1 MSLERDLQ
9 SKLAVVG
16 CEAIT
21 IDQVEEIFS
30 TTVVDTKGFRNFT
43 ILIVP
48 SAAIGDTDTMTV
60 VAEDSEDGITFA
72 DVPYYKWLPTRNI
85 SFTVPDGQPLFN
97 ANAPYYYTCGIDNA
111 RRYIKVGINCTVFSH
126 RQGLTFQI
134 FVIMEAENQCFI
146 EYDSVTAVPG
156 DNLP

>member
-16 CEAIT
+16 CEALT

-43 ILIVP
+43 ILVVP

-60 VAEDSEDGITFA
+60 VAEDSEDAITFA

-85 SFTVPDGQPLFN
+85 SRVPAGQPLFN
-97 ANAPYYYTCGIDNA
+97 ANMPYYYTCGIDNA
-111 RRYIKVGINCTVFSH
+111 RRYIKVGINCTVFS
-126 RQGLTFQI
+126 RQRGLTFQI

>member
-111 RRYIKVGINCTVFSH
+111 RRYIKVGINCTVFG
-126 RQGLTFQI
+126 RQQGLTFQI